1 MSSFTFI
8 YLYLQ
13 ALWRLVRAPFGRSRR
28 ETDVEEGT
36 FAVSFPGK
44 EVAVV
49 VAEPVPTFKPDT
61 SGVPMLVLAS
71 MAVGAAH
78 LRTEVFPGPRLI
90 PLIVVTPPPID
101 DIPGKKDE
109 LDVLPSKALNVQHH
123 PPRPVTN
130 TIPRVHGKVPRK
142 ARLEKENLRDHP
154 NVPRLAHRNAVE
166 GAPLSLA
173 SVCPLVKHEA
183 VNGAE
188 PSDEDIPVKV
198 ALNQI
203 PNTSHQ
209 SISVRL
215 SPSPSLASATSSE
228 SIASV
233 LNSVLDTFEADL
245 NSPLWLGLPQF
256 GEFVGKAEGVAG
268 SVSENSDSD
277 AYSWMEDRE
286 GDAFYGEEDSSDDH
300 WSDVVS
306 LDEYSLDGY

>member
-36 FAVSFPGK
+36 FAETP
-44 EVAVV
+44 VV

-101 DIPGKKDE
+101 DITGKKDE
-109 LDVLPSKALNVQHH
+109 LDHH
-123 PPRPVTN
+123 PLRPVTN
-130 TIPRVHGKVPRK
+130 TIPRVYGKVPRK

-154 NVPRLAHRNAVE
+154 NVPRLAHRNAVQ

-256 GEFVGKAEGVAG
+256 GEFGG
-268 SVSENSDSD
+268 SGGCGGIRRG
-277 AYSWMEDRE
+277 ML
-286 GDAFYGEEDSSDDH
+286 FYGEEDSSDDH
-300 WSDVVS
+300 WPDVVS